1 MIKLLPTAATQT
13 TIDNRVG
20 GGGVVGG
27 TMGTLCIATI
37 ARRKVTRRHIVTT
50 LNAFFVMKNITTI
63 TVENTNPDQR

>member
-27 TMGTLCIATI
+27 TMGTIFATI
-37 ARRKVTRRHIVTT
+37 AIRKVTRRHIVTT